1 MPNNNREFIGLVVQY
16 PPEDLCTYP
25 EYKGKPYFSIM
36 YRENGE
42 NIVGFGTYKPEV
54 ISRYLKEYFVKHAGG
69 FEWVE
74 VKTRPATPEE
84 LEEFPVIEDVFE
96 CPLPD
101 DGESVL
107 VTTGY
112 GNVEIDTF
120 LRDDYGCYFESNDT
134 DIKAWAHLPQGFKP
148 LEGR

>member
-1 MPNNNREFIGLVVQY
+1 MPNNNREFVGLVVQY
-16 PPEDLCTYP
+16 LPEDLCTYP
-25 EYKGKPYFSIM
+25 EYKGKPYFSII

-54 ISRYLKEYFVKHAGG
+54 ISRYLKEYFVKPASG

-84 LEEFPVIEDVFE
+84 LEEFPEVEFAFD

-101 DGESVL
+101 DGERVL

-112 GNVEIDTF
+112 GEIETDTF
-120 LRDDYGCYFESNDT
+120 FRDSYGCYFENNDT